1 MEIMSPRFRDAI
13 LSILDS
19 DAAVVGTIVLGP
31 QPPVLSLGEGFAD
44 RVKAHPR
51 VTVRHIKRDNR
62 DSLPNRI
69 LSELARR

>member
-1 MEIMSPRFRDAI
+1 MWVYGRKSN
-13 LSILDS
+13 
-19 DAAVVGTIVLGP
+19 AVKGTIVLVPMGP
-31 QPPVLSLGEGFAD
+31 VSPDLLAWLGEGFAD

-51 VTVRHIKRDNR
+51 MTVRQITRGNR